1 MFSWLTGKSRR
12 PIQLTPNGGI
22 KNTTEILTD
31 GVTTSLFQSNANSVN
46 HLDQEVEID
55 LNL

>member
-22 KNTTEILTD
+22 KTDILTD